1 MLKDGRGSRMGSES
15 YWMFDFFGSVM
26 PVVFVVVLGIILLS
40 AGKGIMQWNRNN
52 RQPLLTV
59 DSRIVSKR
67 SEVTHSRHPDDSMAS
82 RSRTSYY
89 LTFEVESGDRME
101 FAVTGEEFGIC
112 AKGDE
117 GRLSFQGT
125 RYYRFERYPRL
136 HREPVRGFE
145 NHK

>member
-1 MLKDGRGSRMGSES
+1 MGSDS
-15 YWMFDFFGSVM
+15 VWIFDFFGSVM
-26 PVVFVVVLGIILLS
+26 PVVFVVILGIILLS
-40 AGKGIMQWNRNN
+40 AGKGLMQWNRNN

-67 SEVTHSRHPDDSMAS
+67 SEVTQSHHTEDNMSSRT
-82 RSRTSYY
+82 RTSYY

-101 FAVTGEEFGIC
+101 FLVSGDEFGIC
-112 AKGDE
+112 AEGDE

-125 RYYRFERYPRL
+125 RYFRFERNPRL
-136 HREPVRGFE
+136 YHELVHVYD